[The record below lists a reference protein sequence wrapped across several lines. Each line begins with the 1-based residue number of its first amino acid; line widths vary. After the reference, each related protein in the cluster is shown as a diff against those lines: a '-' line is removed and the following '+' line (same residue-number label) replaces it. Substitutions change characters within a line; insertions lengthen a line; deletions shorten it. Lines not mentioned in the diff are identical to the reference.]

1 MRYARACEYGSGA
14 AEKLVGE
21 AIRGRRKEVFLV
33 SKVLPTRGHVMENY
47 AALKL
52 TLTAE
57 DLGELDRAFPP
68 PTQKVPLEVI

>member
-1 MRYARACEYGSGA
+1 LRYVRACEYGSGA

-33 SKVLPTRGHVMENY
+33 SNVLPTRGHVMENY

-52 TLTAE
+52 TSAE

-68 PTQKVPLEVI
+68 PTQKVRSR